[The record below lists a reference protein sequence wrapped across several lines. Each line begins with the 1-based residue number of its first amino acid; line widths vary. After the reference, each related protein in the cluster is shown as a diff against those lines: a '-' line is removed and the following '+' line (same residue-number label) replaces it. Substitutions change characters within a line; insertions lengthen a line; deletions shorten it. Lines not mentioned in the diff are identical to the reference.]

1 MRYCGASSFYIT
13 LEARDTVTRG
23 PLQTFQVC
31 AEERDFGYLNV
42 VCSVARIKG
51 NFSEFF
57 FYCCYIQLQ
66 FAYKI

>member
-31 AEERDFGYLNV
+31 ADEKDFGYLNV
-42 VCSVARIKG
+42 VCSVARIKS
-51 NFSEFF
+51 NLLF
-57 FYCCYIQLQ
+57 
-66 FAYKI
+66 